1 MSNTKANVMKTGST
15 MVRGGYRANA
25 TIDSMFRAAVFE
37 IENTRGLNKAGQ
49 DYRASRAQD
58 RTAPLDEAGQAY
70 VDGVASDVENRAIE
84 RTLKALGDFTNLN
97 YIEKAWIKRAIPF
110 YPWLRHQL
118 TMTMRLPIANPARA
132 GLLIKIY
139 DIMVDDE
146 DKFPEWQSAFGN
158 SLQTPWGR
166 TNVLAGAN
174 PFTSPLESPLLPF
187 GNNLA
192 SALNP
197 IPKFGLDLVT
207 SSDLGAG
214 SGQSRPDDQPM
225 LTQYGNN
232 EPTSAFSRI
241 DNGDVKGGIGE
252 ALFKLSGVTGQS
264 AMLRDA
270 VLSKLEGT
278 GPMGNGKRNFTDGSF
293 DSGDS
298 RMTLQ
303 SNTTPLNKIFG
314 GLGLPQL
321 PFDQTAYEQRVRNQA
336 LLNKQKRN

>member
-1 MSNTKANVMKTGST
+1 
-15 MVRGGYRANA
+15 
-25 TIDSMFRAAVFE
+25 
-37 IENTRGLNKAGQ
+37 
-49 DYRASRAQD
+49 
-58 RTAPLDEAGQAY
+58 
-70 VDGVASDVENRAIE
+70 
-84 RTLKALGDFTNLN
+84 
-97 YIEKAWIKRAIPF
+97 
-110 YPWLRHQL
+110 
-118 TMTMRLPIANPARA
+118 MTMRLPIANPARA

-146 DKFPEWQSAFGN
+146 DKTPEWQSAFGS

-166 TNVLAGAN
+166 TNVLAGSN

-197 IPKFGLDLVT
+197 IPKFGLDLIT

-232 EPTSAFSRI
+232 EPTSALSRI
-241 DNGDVKGGIGE
+241 YNGDVKGGLGE
-252 ALFKLSGVTGQS
+252 AAFKLSGVTGQS
-264 AMLRDA
+264 AMIRDA

-303 SNTTPLNKIFG
+303 SNTTPLNKVFG

-321 PFDQTAYEQRVRNQA
+321 PFDQTGYEQRVRTQA
-336 LLNKQKRN
+336 LLNKPKRN